1 MSTIAQWMTH
11 DPITVK
17 PQDTVQ
23 CAARLMDDF
32 NIGCLPVCEHG
43 ELVGMLTDRD
53 ITVRAT
59 CAGLAPATTL
69 VAQVMSEGVRSCLH
83 GPSPDE
89 VLQQM
94 AQVQIR
100 RLPVLD
106 DSGRVWGIVSV
117 GDLLARQP
125 EGVEAAP
132 SAHLHTGRTRP
143 ARARRRRWHRCW
155 QAPAAA
161 PFAGHRSMSLPGH
174 ALAHPLPC
182 GPRAASP

>member
-11 DPITVK
+11 NPITVT

-23 CAARLMDDF
+23 RAAALMDEF
-32 NIGCLPVCEHG
+32 NIGCLPVCDRG

-69 VAQVMSEGVRSCLH
+69 VAQVMSVGVRSCSH
-83 GPSPDE
+83 RQAPAD

-94 AQVQIR
+94 ADVQIR

-117 GDLLARQP
+117 GDLLARRP
-125 EGVEAAP
+125 DGVEAALRRICTP
-132 SAHLHTGRTRP
+132 AEPDRP
-143 ARARRRRWHRCW
+143 ARNGSPVCASAKPQPRL
-155 QAPAAA
+155 QGAPA
-161 PFAGHRSMSLPGH
+161 
-174 ALAHPLPC
+174 
-182 GPRAASP
+182 

>member
-11 DPITVK
+11 DPITVR

-69 VAQVMSEGVRSCLH
+69 VAQVMSEGVRSCSH
-83 GPSPDE
+83 RQAPAE

-94 AQVQIR
+94 AQVQLR

-106 DSGRVWGIVSV
+106 DSGLLWGIVSV

-125 EGVEAAP
+125 EGVEAALRSICTP
-132 SAHLHTGRTRP
+132 AEPDRPVRAGATDKAVVRPRPQRRLQGASA
-143 ARARRRRWHRCW
+143 
-155 QAPAAA
+155 
-161 PFAGHRSMSLPGH
+161 
-174 ALAHPLPC
+174 
-182 GPRAASP
+182 

>member
-43 ELVGMLTDRD
+43 ELVGMLTNRD

-83 GPSPDE
+83 GRSPDE

-125 EGVEAAP
+125 EGVEAALRRICTP
-132 SAHLHTGRTRP
+132 AEPDRP
-143 ARARRRRWHRCW
+143 APAGGVGIVAAKPRPLRRL
-155 QAPAAA
+155 QGTAA
-161 PFAGHRSMSLPGH
+161 
-174 ALAHPLPC
+174 
-182 GPRAASP
+182 

>member
-1 MSTIAQWMTH
+1 MTTIAQWMTH

-17 PQDTVQ
+17 PLDTVQ
-23 CAARLMDDF
+23 RAASLMDEF

-69 VAQVMSEGVRSCLH
+69 VAQVMSEGVRSCSH
-83 GPSPDE
+83 RQSAAE

-94 AQVQIR
+94 AEVQIR

-106 DSGRVWGIVSV
+106 DSGRLWGIVSV

-125 EGVEAAP
+125 DGVDAALRRICTP
-132 SAHLHTGRTRP
+132 AEPDRP
-143 ARARRRRWHRCW
+143 ARPAAR
-155 QAPAAA
+155 AVGAAA
-161 PFAGHRSMSLPGH
+161 PDIA
-174 ALAHPLPC
+174 AAK
-182 GPRAASP
+182 PRPQRRLLGSVA

>member
-17 PQDTVQ
+17 PQDRLQ

-43 ELVGMLTDRD
+43 ELVGLLADRD
-53 ITVRAT
+53 ITVRAACA

-69 VAQVMSEGVRSCLH
+69 VAQMMREGVRNCLP
-83 GPSPDE
+83 GQSPDE

-117 GDLLARQP
+117 ADLLARQS
-125 EGVEAAP
+125 EGVAAALRRICTP
-132 SAHLHTGRTRP
+132 AEPDRP
-143 ARARRRRWHRCW
+143 APAGGVGIVAAKPRPLRRL
-155 QAPAAA
+155 QGTAA
-161 PFAGHRSMSLPGH
+161 
-174 ALAHPLPC
+174 
-182 GPRAASP
+182 

>member
-1 MSTIAQWMTH
+1 MTTIAQWMTH

-17 PQDTVQ
+17 PLDTVQ
-23 CAARLMDDF
+23 RAASLMDEF

-69 VAQVMSEGVRSCLH
+69 VAQVMSEGVRSCSH
-83 GPSPDE
+83 RQSAAE

-94 AQVQIR
+94 AEVQIR

-106 DSGRVWGIVSV
+106 DSGRLWGIVSV
-117 GDLLARQP
+117 GDLLARHP
-125 EGVEAAP
+125 EGVDAALRRICTP
-132 SAHLHTGRTRP
+132 AEPDRP
-143 ARARRRRWHRCW
+143 AR
-155 QAPAAA
+155 PAARAVAA
-161 PFAGHRSMSLPGH
+161 PDIA
-174 ALAHPLPC
+174 AAK
-182 GPRAASP
+182 PRPQRRLLGSVA

>member
-83 GPSPDE
+83 GQSPDE

-125 EGVEAAP
+125 EGVEAALRRICTP
-132 SAHLHTGRTRP
+132 AEPDRP
-143 ARARRRRWHRCW
+143 APAGGVGIVAGKPRPQRRL
-155 QAPAAA
+155 QGTAA
-161 PFAGHRSMSLPGH
+161 
-174 ALAHPLPC
+174 
-182 GPRAASP
+182 